1 MRSPS
6 EAKRSGPIPVVSI
19 CRIRPETANLKGLS
33 KVVEP
38 FLEPSRLKLPLP
50 ATPRRSK
57 ALPEKEALKKK
68 NAYSVSD

>member
-38 FLEPSRLKLPLP
+38 VL
-50 ATPRRSK
+50 
-57 ALPEKEALKKK
+57 EALSPQTPASGHAEAKQSASRRGSAKKEK
-68 NAYSVSD
+68 RI

>member
-38 FLEPSRLKLPLP
+38 FLGKRYKIYPLDCL
-50 ATPRRSK
+50 SH
-57 ALPEKEALKKK
+57 LG
-68 NAYSVSD
+68 